1 MFLRAIRA
9 AEPALKELSRRV
21 FSPWKGN
28 HVACG
33 DLSSTIIPWGFVSQ
47 EKVSESVRPDR
58 AGDGPGDDSRVEKRA
73 EHLNLDTW
81 EFLRGAELA
90 YRCAAG
96 LFAPPPHK
104 RKHPLPFEEATAAA
118 PAFGQA
124 GTCRPRFEGELVA
137 GSRRECDG
145 RGSAAGAAAGAGE
158 GEVSV
163 NVGPDLPPQRA
174 EGGRAT
180 PTDFFDFD
188 VASPEMSMFLND
200 VLESYRIQGLVPRLS
215 VASVEAKLCKVGVRL
230 GGISKNTNFG
240 MMSADEARYHLTMGM
255 LGPEGVVINELEGRA
270 PQRVIADVE
279 LTCEEEFVVE
289 DGAGNVVHKLESQGP
304 KARKGNVHYITL
316 QSNIGRDTE
325 LEWQI
330 TNINDVIKPTFNY
343 YFSRFGH

>member
-47 EKVSESVRPDR
+47 QKVSESVRPDR
-58 AGDGPGDDSRVEKRA
+58 AGDGPGDDGRVEKRA

-104 RKHPLPFEEATAAA
+104 RKDPVPLEEATTAA

-124 GTCRPRFEGELVA
+124 GSRGECGGGGGSVA
-137 GSRRECDG
+137 GS
-145 RGSAAGAAAGAGE
+145 AAGAGE
-158 GEVSV
+158 GGGSA
-163 NVGPDLPPQRA
+163 NLGPDMPPQRA
-174 EGGRAT
+174 EGGKTT
-180 PTDFFDFD
+180 PTDFFEFD

-200 VLESYRIQGLVPRLS
+200 VLESYRVQGLVPRLS

-289 DGAGNVVHKLESQGP
+289 DGEGNVVHKLESQGP
-304 KARKGNVHYITL
+304 KARESMLSFMLRIVHYITL
-316 QSNIGRDTE
+316 QSNIGKDAE